1 MTYRVLLVPQFGD
14 SVEAN
19 ALDLAQG
26 LAQRFRS
33 HICGLHVR
41 WPIDMPIGG
50 MMEPALVTPG
60 LVDELERAAGERAR
74 AARERFDAWRQR
86 HAIPTAASPARTDQA
101 SCEWREQEGAIDVA
115 VAAAGRVA
123 DLVVLGRE
131 ARTPDHA
138 SDLALEGALFHSGRP
153 VLVVPGPSALPETVL
168 LAWNDSAQ
176 AVRAVAAAEP
186 LLAAA
191 RKIVVF
197 VAAEH
202 GREAFAVD
210 ALTAWLGWRGLGA
223 PTIVSAS
230 EGDPAVRLLEAAEQH
245 KAGLVVMGAYTHSR
259 LRHLVFGGVTTHML
273 RHSSIPLL
281 MAH

>member
-1 MTYRVLLVPQFGD
+1 MAYRVLVVPQFGD
-14 SVEAN
+14 SVDTDS
-19 ALDLAQG
+19 LGLAG
-26 LAQRFRS
+26 ALAQRFRS
-33 HICGLHVR
+33 HVCGLHVR
-41 WPIDMPIGG
+41 WPIDMPVGS
-50 MMEPALVTPG
+50 MMEPTLMTPG
-60 LVDELERAAGERAR
+60 LVEELQRATDERAR
-74 AARERFDAWRQR
+74 AARQRFDAWQRQ
-86 HAIPTAASPARTDQA
+86 HAIATASSPARTDQA
-101 SCEWREQEGAIDVA
+101 SCEWREQEGAIDTA

-131 ARTPDHA
+131 ARAPDHGA
-138 SDLALEGALFHSGRP
+138 DLALEGALFHSGRP
-153 VLVVPGPSALPETVL
+153 VLVVPGPCSIPETVL

-186 LLAAA
+186 LLEAA

-210 ALTAWLGWRGLGA
+210 ALTSWLGWRGLAA
-223 PTIVSAS
+223 PTIVAAS
-230 EGDPAVRLLEAAEQH
+230 EGDPSVRLLEAAEQH

-273 RHSSIPLL
+273 RHSRVPLL